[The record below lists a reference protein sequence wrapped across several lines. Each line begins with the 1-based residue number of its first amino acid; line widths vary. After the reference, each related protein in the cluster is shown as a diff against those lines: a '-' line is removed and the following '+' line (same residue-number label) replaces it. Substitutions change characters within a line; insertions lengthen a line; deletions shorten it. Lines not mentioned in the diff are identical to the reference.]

1 VLKLLRLQQ
10 VFRFH
15 NRVVIRPKILV
26 IVQDKPMPKVK
37 LIMLQLSVRIAGRLE
52 VVRLVGTKE
61 RSIRMINR
69 SQKLKKKNLWGV
81 AVRALE
87 AKVTVNHLVIQIHLA
102 SLKVFHPSN
111 ENQHGNHPES
121 KRTVN
126 LIKKKVANNLESRN
140 WRILIL
146 VL

>member
-1 VLKLLRLQQ
+1 MIVLKLLRLQQ

-69 SQKLKKKNLWGV
+69 SQKLKKKNL
-81 AVRALE
+81 
-87 AKVTVNHLVIQIHLA
+87 
-102 SLKVFHPSN
+102 
-111 ENQHGNHPES
+111 
-121 KRTVN
+121 
-126 LIKKKVANNLESRN
+126 
-140 WRILIL
+140 
-146 VL
+146 